1 VENTKKEIVFHGI
14 PASPGVAIGPALI
27 IGSHC
32 NAYKEPEKRQIDPDE
47 IEIEVARFQKA
58 LDKTRHEIQEL
69 QKRIQN
75 KLDERE
81 ASIFDAHLLIVD
93 DKMLT
98 DEIEDLIRRRRQPA
112 DYAFYNVIRRYIS
125 ALTAMQDTYIKE
137 RVADIEDVSSR
148 IISNLQGMKRPALD
162 HLPGQRTIVARDLT
176 PSDTA
181 LLDRENTLGFAIETG
196 SRTSHTAILAR
207 SMQIPA
213 VVGLKNSIAGRL
225 ENGDLLIVDGF
236 MGMVIINP
244 KEETQNL
251 YALKESRE
259 EKYYADLLKETR
271 LRPETIDGYC
281 IQLAANIEQ
290 ASDISQAK
298 RHGAAGVGLFRT
310 EYLYINERS
319 LPSEEKQYEI
329 YSASLKEMQGSQVV
343 IRTMDLGGDKLAD
356 LISSHYEPNPFL
368 GLRAV
373 RLCLQEKRDL
383 FRTQLRAILRASVH
397 GNASIMFP
405 MVTCVDEL
413 DMILDFLQETKE
425 QLKKEKIPFDENIE
439 TGIMIETPSAAIMAD
454 ALATKVDFFS
464 IGTNDLVQYT
474 MAVDRS
480 NDSVAYLYQPSHPAI
495 LRLIDRVAKAAKYN
509 NIWVS
514 VCGEMASDPRYTPL
528 LVGLGVHELS
538 MSPVSLGTIRRII
551 RRLRMHEAEEL
562 ATKAMACTTAEQAL
576 ELSESLLYKIAPD
589 IVSFAIKGL

>member
-1 VENTKKEIVFHGI
+1 MENTKKEIVFHGI

-27 IGSHC
+27 IGNHC
-32 NAYKEPEKRQIDPDE
+32 TSYKEPEKRQIDPE
-47 IEIEVARFQKA
+47 ETELEVARFQKA
-58 LDKTRHEIQEL
+58 LDKTRYEIQEL
-69 QKRIQN
+69 QKRVQN

-93 DKMLT
+93 DKMLM
-98 DEIEDLIRRRRQPA
+98 DEIEDLIRRKHQPA

-125 ALTAMQDTYIKE
+125 ALAAMQDTYIKE
-137 RVADIEDVSSR
+137 RASDIEDVSSR
-148 IISNLQGMKRPALD
+148 IISNLQGLKRPALD
-162 HLPGQRTIVARDLT
+162 HLPGQRVIVARDLT

-181 LLDRENTLGFAIETG
+181 LLDRENTLGFSIESG

-213 VVGLKNSIAGRL
+213 VVGLKNNLADRL

-281 IQLAANIEQ
+281 IQLAANIENPG
-290 ASDISQAK
+290 DIPQAK

-310 EYLYINERS
+310 EYLYINEKN

-329 YSASLKEMQGSQVV
+329 YSESVREMQGSQVV
-343 IRTMDLGGDKLAD
+343 IRTIDLGGDKLAD
-356 LISSHYEPNPFL
+356 IISSHYEPNPFL

-383 FRTQLRAILRASVH
+383 FRTQLRAILKASAH
-397 GNASIMFP
+397 GNASVMFP

-413 DMILDFLQETKE
+413 DMLLDFLKETKE
-425 QLKKEKIPFDENIE
+425 QLKAEKVPFNENLE

-454 ALATKVDFFS
+454 ALASKVDFFS

-474 MAVDRS
+474 LAVDRS
-480 NDSVAYLYQPSHPAI
+480 NDNVAYLYQPSHPAI
-495 LRLIDRVAKAAKYN
+495 LRLIEQVTKAAKHN

-528 LVGLGVHELS
+528 LAGLGVHELS

-551 RRLRMHEAEEL
+551 RRMRMHEAEDV
-562 ATKAMACTTAEQAL
+562 ATKAMECTTAEEAL

-589 IVSFAIKGL
+589 IVSFAMKGL